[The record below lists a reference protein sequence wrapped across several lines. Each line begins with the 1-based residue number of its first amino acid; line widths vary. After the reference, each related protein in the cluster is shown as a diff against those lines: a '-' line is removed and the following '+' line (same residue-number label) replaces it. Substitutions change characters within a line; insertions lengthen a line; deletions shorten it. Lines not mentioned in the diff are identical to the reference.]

1 MHTQNPIDDIILNG
15 ESLMVFKDYLAK
27 VSNDTFTRLFI
38 IEFFFVTAND
48 KSKKKTIAY
57 KKEAGEVNNINYS
70 GVFCRRKTIK
80 EISI

>member
-38 IEFFFVTAND
+38 IEFFLLQQMTKV
-48 KSKKKTIAY
+48 KKKQLLI
-57 KKEAGEVNNINYS
+57 K
-70 GVFCRRKTIK
+70 RRLVK
-80 EISI
+80 

>member
-38 IEFFFVTAND
+38 IEFFLLQQMTKV
-48 KSKKKTIAY
+48 KKK
-57 KKEAGEVNNINYS
+57 NN
-70 GVFCRRKTIK
+70 CL
-80 EISI
+80 